1 MPRFYLILTLSLL
14 LWAAACGG
22 SSSSWTG
29 SVDAVFRYRPS
40 ESSTVV
46 HEVRQGS
53 MSEES
58 GLKPGDRLIA
68 IDGEDV
74 ANADFDTVRS
84 ALRGPVG
91 TEARLTVERG
101 GKILQIAVER
111 RPLAK
116 Q

>member
-1 MPRFYLILTLSLL
+1 
-14 LWAAACGG
+14 
-22 SSSSWTG
+22 
-29 SVDAVFRYRPS
+29 
-40 ESSTVV
+40 
-46 HEVRQGS
+46 

-58 GLKPGDRLIA
+58 GLMPGDRLMA

-74 ANADFDTVRS
+74 SNADFDKVRS

-91 TEARLTVERG
+91 TEAQLTVDRG
-101 GKILQIAVER
+101 GRILQISVER